1 MDDIVTLTTVEGEDI
16 DFEIVAELPL
26 GDDFYAI
33 MQPVKPLDGVGKDE
47 ALVFKIIEE
56 DDGDEYE
63 LVIDDDLIDSVFDSY
78 NAMCE
83 EDD

>member
-1 MDDIVTLTTVEGEDI
+1 MDDRVTLTTDEGEDI
-16 DFEIVAELPL
+16 EFEIVTELAL

-47 ALVFKIIEE
+47 ALVFRIIEA

-63 LVIDDDLIDSVFDSY
+63 LVIDDEILDSVFDSY
-78 NAMCE
+78 NAMIE
-83 EDD
+83 EE